1 MDQFESLSLIS
12 EYDQNGIPWLWY
24 EVCQALQQHGV
35 QAIDQLFD
43 YFQQYNHNFDP
54 WVNYLL
60 ACSYFTEDELQ
71 FPTNRQS
78 RRKLELKVRKL
89 LSKHKSSIMTSNE
102 FISKYKSELRS

>member
-1 MDQFESLSLIS
+1 MDQFESLSLTS

-43 YFQQYNHNFDP
+43 YFQQYNP

-89 LSKHKSSIMTSNE
+89 LGKHKNNQTFMTSSE
-102 FISKYKSELRS
+102 FISKYKLELRS